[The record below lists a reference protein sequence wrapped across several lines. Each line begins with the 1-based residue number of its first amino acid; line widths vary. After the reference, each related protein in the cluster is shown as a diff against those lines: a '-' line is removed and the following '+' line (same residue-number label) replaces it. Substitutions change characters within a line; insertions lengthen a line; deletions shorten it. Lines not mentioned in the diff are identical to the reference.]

1 MSLARTPLQPFL
13 SPKGIAIFGASPDA
27 GTLGNGLLRNLL
39 ASQLSGKLHFVSPK
53 YHDIAGQP
61 CHASLAEITASL
73 SLALIATP
81 AATVPGIIEAC
92 GKRGIRSAVIF
103 SNGLRPDTL
112 AGMQLR
118 TAARHHKV
126 RLFGPDALG
135 YILPHAGLNLT
146 PITQIVP
153 AGNLAL
159 VSQSAAI
166 CANILDWNHNE
177 EFGFS
182 AIFAPGESDDLEL
195 PEILD
200 YLANDPR
207 TESIL
212 LYLEGL
218 RNARGFLSAVRA
230 AASIKPVIAV
240 KAGQGMNSARI
251 AEAHSG
257 ARVDRDDAF
266 DAALR
271 RAGVLRVRAIGD
283 MFSAARALTTPRRPL
298 GNRLAIVTNGGGPAV
313 MALDQAEE
321 LNIALAQLAPATQE
335 NLAGMI
341 PDSWSPG
348 NPVDVM
354 FDASPERFVASITAC
369 LDDPGVD
376 GVLAI
381 LTPNTYVDPL
391 AVAQATIAAAEKAD
405 KPVLT
410 CWLGELQARGARAA
424 FAKARFPTF
433 RTPEN
438 AVAAFAFMVNWVHNQ
453 ALMLETPPALSSYTS
468 PDIPAARD
476 IIEHAL
482 AEGRVTL
489 TLPEAKAVLSC
500 FQIPVSETLLATTPT
515 EAITVANHLGYPL
528 AMRALSA
535 PGSPVRSA
543 AYRQQLRSAPEVA
556 LAFRELGA
564 AGHGV
569 LLEPQ
574 VYKPEGRWLAI
585 NVRQDRLFGPV
596 ISLSESG
603 IAPVIYNA
611 RSVALPPL
619 NTRLINVMLRV
630 PHVARLLGPL
640 PGKPAVAEGPLHDI
654 LLRIS
659 EMASELPWLR
669 SVEIGSLIADSH
681 SAIAVDAGIEIQPLH
696 GTGERYGHMAISPYP
711 AQLESA
717 IQLKDGSHCLLRPI
731 RPEDTAALQD
741 FVRSLSARSKRL
753 RFFSALSELPRQQL
767 ARYAQIDYGRDMV
780 IIATREQEGRPV
792 ILGEARYSILMDGKS
807 CDFAV
812 VTADDMAGKGLGGH
826 LMRQLIEAAHQ
837 QGLAVIRGQVL
848 ADNEPMLGLMEGLD
862 FRVALTDDETLVE
875 VSRELSKSI

>member
-1 MSLARTPLQPFL
+1 MSPDRTPLQPFL
-13 SPKGIAIFGASPDA
+13 APAGIAVFIANPEP
-27 GTLGNGLLRNLL
+27 GTLGHGLLCNLRSSPFL
-39 ASQLSGKLHFVSPK
+39 KRAFLISQKASGLEEF
-53 YHDIAGQP
+53 P
-61 CHASLAEITASL
+61 CHSTLEEIAARLTLAVLHLPAHAAAA
-73 SLALIATP
+73 ALD
-81 AATVPGIIEAC
+81 AC
-92 GKRGIRSAVIF
+92 GRKGIRAAVIV
-103 SNGLRPDTL
+103 SAGLRPDTP
-112 AGMQLR
+112 AGSQLQEV
-118 TAARHHKV
+118 AARHGI
-126 RLFGPDALG
+126 RLYGPNALG
-135 YILPHAGLNLT
+135 YILPHVGLNLT
-146 PITQIVP
+146 PITKTPP

-159 VSQSAAI
+159 VSQSAAV

-182 AIFAPGESDDLEL
+182 AIFAPGESGDLEL

-200 YLANDPR
+200 YLASDPK

-218 RNARGFLSAVRA
+218 RDARGFLSAVRA

-240 KAGQGMNSARI
+240 KAGQGITSSRI

-283 MFSAARALTTPRRPL
+283 MFSAARALTTPRKPR
-298 GNRLAIVTNGGGPAV
+298 GNRLAIVSNGGGPAV

-321 LNIALAQLAPATQE
+321 LNIALAQLAPSTCSK
-335 NLAGMI
+335 LSKLF
-341 PDSWSPG
+341 PDSWSQG

-354 FDASPERFVASITAC
+354 FDAAPDDFVGAISAC

-410 CWLGELQARGARAA
+410 CWLGEQQARGARAA

-438 AVAAFAFMVNWVHNQ
+438 AVSAFAFMVNWVLNQ
-453 ALMLETPPALSSYTS
+453 ALLLETPAALSSYTP
-468 PDIPAARD
+468 PDVAAARG
-476 IIEHAL
+476 IIENAL
-482 AEGRVTL
+482 AENRTTL
-489 TLPEAKAVLSC
+489 NLPEAKAILST
-500 FQIPVSETLLATTPT
+500 FHIPVSQTLLATTPT
-515 EAITVANHLGYPL
+515 EAVSVANHLGYPL
-528 AMRALSA
+528 AMKALA
-535 PGSPVRSA
+535 PTGSGKGTGAVRL
-543 AYRQQLRSAPEVA
+543 QLRSAPEVA
-556 LAFRELGA
+556 LAFRELAIVSG
-564 AGHGV
+564 GNSGSV

-574 VYKPEGRWLAI
+574 VFKPEGRWLAI
-585 NVRQDRLFGPV
+585 GIRQDRLFGPI

-611 RSVALPPL
+611 RSVGLPPL
-619 NTRLINVMLRV
+619 NARLVDSMLRV
-630 PHVARLLGPL
+630 PHVARLLGSL
-640 PGKPAVAEGPLHDI
+640 PGKPAVAEGPLREI

-659 EMASELPWLR
+659 EMASELPWLKKL
-669 SVEIGSLIADSH
+669 EISSLVADSA
-681 SAIAVDAGIEIQPLH
+681 SAIAVDASIEVGPPN
-696 GTGERYGHMAISPYP
+696 GSERYGHMAICPYP
-711 AQLESA
+711 AQLESEE
-717 IQLKDGSHCLLRPI
+717 ILKDGSGCTLRPI

-741 FVRSLSARSKRL
+741 FVRNLSARSKRL
-753 RFFSALSELPRQQL
+753 RFFSALSELPRHQL

-780 IIATREQEGRPV
+780 IIATCERDGRQV
-792 ILGEARYSILMDGKS
+792 ILGEARYSILLDGTS

-812 VTADDMAGKGLGGH
+812 VIADDMAGKGLGVRIMNR
-826 LMRQLIEAAHQ
+826 LLEAARGH
-837 QGLAVIRGQVL
+837 GLKVIRGQVL
-848 ADNEPMLGLMEGLD
+848 ADNEPMLGLMEALD
-862 FRVALTDDETLVE
+862 FMVNLTDDESMVE
-875 VSRELSKSI
+875 VSRRLH